1 VMIVVLYMQG
11 MLSKISKKDVSV
23 FSNSGIR
30 YNRNLYING
39 YIFQFMA
46 CILGTSL
53 VRIYYSYRLRN
64 FEFRTTTSKIRRKS
78 KRRASLAENLFM
90 YDSAKQVQQQ
100 KYTLANHMEKVY
112 PSISRLIILFFIFG
126 TLNPM
131 MHFRSQTM
139 HSRFIHK
146 YIDVANNRNDMFIEW
161 MKTSTTDWSVS
172 RLPLSNNTTSSPILN
187 YEQCVCLED

>member
-1 VMIVVLYMQG
+1 MVP
-11 MLSKISKKDVSV
+11 
-23 FSNSGIR
+23 
-30 YNRNLYING
+30 
-39 YIFQFMA
+39 
-46 CILGTSL
+46 
-53 VRIYYSYRLRN
+53 
-64 FEFRTTTSKIRRKS
+64 
-78 KRRASLAENLFM
+78 
-90 YDSAKQVQQQ
+90 
-100 KYTLANHMEKVY
+100 TLALGIPGSATTAV
-112 PSISRLIILFFIFG
+112 ILTGLIIHGVRPGPDLFREQPDFLYGIFGAMLIANILFFIFG